1 MPDAPASRR
10 AIALAL
16 LVLGL
21 MAWGFA
27 QAVLVLITD
36 LSIPLV

>member
-1 MPDAPASRR
+1 MDAPVSRR

-16 LVLGL
+16 LALGL
-21 MAWGFA
+21 MAWGLV

-36 LSIPLV
+36 LSVPMV